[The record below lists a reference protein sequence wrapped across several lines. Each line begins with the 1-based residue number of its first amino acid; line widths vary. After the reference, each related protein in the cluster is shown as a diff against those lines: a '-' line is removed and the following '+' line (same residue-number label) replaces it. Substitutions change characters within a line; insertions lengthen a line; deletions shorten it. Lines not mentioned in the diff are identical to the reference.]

1 MSDFVI
7 EELIDKMAR
16 CEFLYFTYIFRIIF
30 GILALIIVTIILL
43 LPIGLSII
51 LCLFVDAKCGAG
63 SFCCNIIFILLEY
76 FYFDF
81 IITVYVKTTKFF
93 FVLHC

>member
-7 EELIDKMAR
+7 EDLIDKMAR

-30 GILALIIVTIILL
+30 GILALIIVTVILL
-43 LPIGLSII
+43 LPIIISII
-51 LCLFVDAKCGAG
+51 SCIYVDVKCGLG
-63 SFCCNIIFILLEY
+63 SSCCYIILYLLVY

-81 IITVYVKTTKFF
+81 VINIYIKTTNFF
-93 FVLHC
+93 FDLHC